1 MSATPGSEP
10 KKDFARELYTMWRS
24 NSRKSKNQGAE
35 ETRTRVDD
43 PQKLESVLSELVA
56 TRDWRQGIAEG
67 TLFTEW
73 KTVVGAEIA
82 THATPVSLVDGL
94 LTIQTTSTAWAT
106 QMSLIASQLLK
117 TISQSAP
124 GALVEEIAV
133 IGPEAPSWKKGIRS
147 IKNAR
152 GPRDTYG

>member
-1 MSATPGSEP
+1 MSTTPGNEP
-10 KKDFARELYTMWRS
+10 KNDFARELYKIWRS
-24 NSRKSKNQGAE
+24 NSRKSMNQSAE

-56 TRDWRQGIAEG
+56 ARDWRQGIAEG

-73 KTVVGAEIA
+73 KTVVGTEIA
-82 THATPVSLVDGL
+82 THATPVSLMDGL

>member
-1 MSATPGSEP
+1 MSTTSGNEP
-10 KKDFARELYTMWRS
+10 KKDFARELYKMWRS

>member
-1 MSATPGSEP
+1 MSTTPGNEP
-10 KKDFARELYTMWRS
+10 KNDFARELYKIWRS
-24 NSRKSKNQGAE
+24 NSRKSKNQSTE

-56 TRDWRQGIAEG
+56 ARDWRQGIAEG

-73 KTVVGAEIA
+73 KTVVGTEIA
-82 THATPVSLVDGL
+82 THATPVSLMDGL